1 MKNYLDT
8 MYNILYNAYYTKHTI
23 QNILCITQLGGEHV
37 NTQRK
42 KGVLEVCVLS
52 VLKRGP
58 SYGYQIIQDVSE
70 CIEVTDSTMY
80 PILRR
85 LEAGGFV
92 STYSMEYNG
101 RTRKYF
107 EITDAGVEKIKD
119 FLDEWDEMKQIYGF
133 VDKNYRS

>member
-1 MKNYLDT
+1 MD
-8 MYNILYNAYYTKHTI
+8 
-23 QNILCITQLGGEHV
+23 
-37 NTQRK
+37 TQRK

-58 SYGYQIIQDVSE
+58 SYGYQIIQDVSD

-85 LEAGGFV
+85 LESGGYV
-92 STYSMEYNG
+92 TTYSMEHNG

-107 EITDAGVEKIKD
+107 QITDTGVQKIQD
-119 FLDEWDEMKQIYGF
+119 FLDEWDEMKQIYAF
-133 VDKNYRS
+133 VGRNFNSERQDTER